1 MSNSRSHLL
10 YGLGMVC
17 YEILIVLIPF
27 QGHPLSNYELVLSG
41 RQPELPDD
49 VSPKMREIVHRCW
62 HMDPGQRPDWDEI
75 KKIVACERPNWDEL
89 KKIVACEQ
97 QKICDSNNETPNAY
111 SKENRSYQLL

>member
-1 MSNSRSHLL
+1 
-10 YGLGMVC
+10 
-17 YEILIVLIPF
+17 
-27 QGHPLSNYELVLSG
+27 
-41 RQPELPDD
+41 
-49 VSPKMREIVHRCW
+49 
-62 HMDPGQRPDWDEI
+62 MDPRQRPDWDEI